1 MNIGEAIKELELINH
16 DGFVIT
22 RYTEYDALKLGIEAL
37 KEIRYLQR
45 MDADFK
51 DYILPSETK

>member
-1 MNIGEAIKELELINH
+1 MTIDMAINELEAEANSP
-16 DGFVIT
+16 
-22 RYTEYDALKLGIEAL
+22 RYNSNLPRRVAIKLGIEAL

-51 DYILPSETK
+51 DYILPGETE

>member
-1 MNIGEAIKELELINH
+1 MTIDEAIKYIN
-16 DGFVIT
+16 VSAS
-22 RYTEYDALKLGIEAL
+22 DAQKLDRDKQMRACELGIEAL

-51 DYILPSETK
+51 DYILPGETK